1 MAVIIF
7 FYNLSAY
14 FQDISNFIYK
24 RKANR
29 TQNEKNVVNS
39 EVSSR
44 YFFFYPNVRYEYK
57 ELEEGSNSLPELLS
71 TTTYAKP

>member
-7 FYNLSAY
+7 FINLSAY

-39 EVSSR
+39 EVASL
-44 YFFFYPNVRYEYK
+44 YFFF
-57 ELEEGSNSLPELLS
+57 LPQC
-71 TTTYAKP
+71 